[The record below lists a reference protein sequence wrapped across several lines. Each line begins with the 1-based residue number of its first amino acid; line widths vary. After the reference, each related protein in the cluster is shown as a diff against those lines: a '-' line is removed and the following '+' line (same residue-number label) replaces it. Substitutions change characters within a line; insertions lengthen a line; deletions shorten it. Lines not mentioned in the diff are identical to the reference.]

1 MQMPALVPV
10 LRVCAVA
17 AAMFIAAAGA
27 ASAQLLSGSELVA
40 VLKQGGYV
48 IVMRHANS
56 PQVRPDP
63 AIVALGN
70 TRGERQLNENGH
82 KTARAMGQALKA
94 LSVPIGAVLASPTF
108 RTMETVRD
116 LDVGSANTFNL
127 LGDGSEGYE
136 YSSFEDSARF
146 IRIRITEM
154 PSAGTNTLIV
164 THVPNMEQAF
174 GDSYSIDE
182 GEAVIV
188 KPDDTLASIAART
201 DTPAWVIGQVNKVT
215 QDEPLRPGQRLLVP
229 QIAFSAANPAAGAM
243 KPVLR

>member
-10 LRVCAVA
+10 MRVCAMATALV
-17 AAMFIAAAGA
+17 IATSTG
-27 ASAQLLSGSELVA
+27 ASAQWLSGTELVA
-40 VLKQGGYV
+40 ALKQGGYV

-63 AIVALGN
+63 ALVAPGN

-82 KTARAMGQALKA
+82 KTARAMGQAVKA
-94 LSVPIGAVLASPTF
+94 LGVPIGTVLASPTF

-116 LDVGSANTFNL
+116 LDLGTATTFNL

-146 IRIRITEM
+146 IRVRITEM
-154 PSAGTNTLIV
+154 PKAGTNTLIV

-174 GDSYSIDE
+174 GDRFSIDE
-182 GEAVIV
+182 GQVVVV
-188 KPDDTLASIAART
+188 KPDGAMGTPVGTIKIDEWPRLAAR
-201 DTPAWVIGQVNKVT
+201 
-215 QDEPLRPGQRLLVP
+215 R
-229 QIAFSAANPAAGAM
+229 
-243 KPVLR
+243 

>member
-10 LRVCAVA
+10 VRVCAMA
-17 AAMFIAAAGA
+17 AAIFIAAGTG
-27 ASAQLLSGSELVA
+27 ASAQWLSGIELVGA
-40 VLKQGGYV
+40 LKQGGYV

-63 AIVALGN
+63 AIVAPGN

-82 KTARAMGQALKA
+82 KTARAMGQAVKA
-94 LSVPIGAVLASPTF
+94 LGVPIGTVLASPTF

-116 LDVGSANTFNL
+116 LDLGTPTTFNL

-146 IRIRITEM
+146 IRVRITEM
-154 PSAGTNTLIV
+154 PKPGSNTLIV

-174 GDSYSIDE
+174 GDRFSIDE
-182 GEAVIV
+182 GQVIVV
-188 KPDDTLASIAART
+188 KPDGVMGTPVGTIKIDEWPGLAAR
-201 DTPAWVIGQVNKVT
+201 
-215 QDEPLRPGQRLLVP
+215 R
-229 QIAFSAANPAAGAM
+229 
-243 KPVLR
+243 